1 MVLSAGTVVTH
12 HLSAFTLVLI
22 MALVS
27 LAMSVPW
34 LARGE
39 GWVRTAVTAW
49 SLTLVT
55 ALMAGAWFHFV
66 APDTWSYLS
75 PLPGPRSFR
84 IDAGR

>member
-1 MVLSAGTVVTH
+1 MLTVVLSAGTVITH
-12 HLSAFTLVLI
+12 HLSTFTLVLI

-27 LAMSVPW
+27 VAVSVPW
-34 LARGE
+34 LAREE

-66 APDTWSYLS
+66 APTTWSYLS
-75 PLPGPRSFR
+75 PYWARASQ
-84 IDAGR
+84 I